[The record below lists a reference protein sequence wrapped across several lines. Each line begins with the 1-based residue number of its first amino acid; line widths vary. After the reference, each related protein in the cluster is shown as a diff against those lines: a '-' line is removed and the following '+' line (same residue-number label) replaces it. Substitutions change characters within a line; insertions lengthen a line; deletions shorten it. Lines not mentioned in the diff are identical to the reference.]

1 MKSGEIKREYGRRV
15 MAKYFPINS
24 RHSSIPVNARHSSIY
39 LAAFRTPLSLSS
51 MASWWHL
58 MLRLSIELNNV
69 APEVERART
78 SLLARTIR
86 C

>member
-24 RHSSIPVNARHSSIY
+24 RHSSIPVNARHSSMPEWRQVETSNKGVVED
-39 LAAFRTPLSLSS
+39 AE
-51 MASWWHL
+51 
-58 MLRLSIELNNV
+58 LRLSIELNNV